1 MGGTEMP
8 YNVDAIFQIA
18 GIGIIVAMMHTVLK
32 QMGKEEYAH
41 WVTLIGFIVV
51 LFMVVVLVE
60 DLFQTIKNVF
70 LFSYGRGRSL
80 GNGPGGGPGT
90 DRHLFDSGHQR
101 TETGVCFPVGHFYR
115 CGDLFQPGRKIADVL
130 GILTQLAEKA
140 RVNSMFLK
148 LF

>member
-1 MGGTEMP
+1 MP

-32 QMGKEEYAH
+32 QMGKEDYAH

-70 LFSYGRGRSL
+70 LFS
-80 GNGPGGGPGT
+80 
-90 DRHLFDSGHQR
+90 
-101 TETGVCFPVGHFYR
+101 
-115 CGDLFQPGRKIADVL
+115 
-130 GILTQLAEKA
+130 
-140 RVNSMFLK
+140 
-148 LF
+148 